1 MYYPYLRGKQFE
13 LVMLREQAENIAR
26 WGFVPII
33 EPVRENFPAL
43 KRALNALVE
52 HNCEFILITNPSV
65 GQLIDGNGDLREQ
78 IFDELLADYDNYQAG
93 LCLTATSTIDDVDDY
108 FQSSDYPT
116 AVVHKGFAD
125 GRQLAEA
132 LARNQDQ
139 LRSHVFV
146 GLQDARLYRRHFNG
160 KTRVIIEDGF
170 NKPKRNADYPP
181 LERFS
186 DLYLTYQQVPG
197 DAFGDFLIVGDE
209 YSDGGGPAFA
219 VAIHLTCAE
228 PDDEDQLYMKHYVSD
243 QNASAADTPGKFM
256 EALDK
261 LIADVSAQDT
271 KVFQSKAVSEYKRLH
286 REQHFPGLG
295 YIKKLSMQHH
305 MELMAHLLGR

>member
-52 HNCEFILITNPSV
+52 NNCQFILIANPSV
-65 GQLIDGNGDLREQ
+65 GQLVDASGDLREQ
-78 IFDELLADYDNYQAG
+78 IFDDLLAGYQNFQAG
-93 LCLTATSTIDDVDDY
+93 LCLTQTSSIADVHGY
-108 FQSSDYPT
+108 FLVSDWPT
-116 AVVHKGFAD
+116 AVIHKGFAD

-132 LARNQDQ
+132 LGEYEHQ
-139 LRSHVFV
+139 LCSHVFV
-146 GLQDARLYRRHFNG
+146 GLQDARLYRRHFAG
-160 KTRVIIEDGF
+160 PMRIIVEDGF
-170 NKPKRNADYPP
+170 NKPVRNADYPP
-181 LERFS
+181 VERFS
-186 DLYLTYQQVPG
+186 DLYLTYTDVPG
-197 DAFGDFLIVGDE
+197 EAFGDFLIVGDD
-209 YSDGGGPAFA
+209 YSEGGGPAFA
-219 VAIHLTCAE
+219 VAIHLTYAE
-228 PDDEDQLYMKHYVSD
+228 PDDENQLYIKHYVSTS
-243 QNASAADTPGKFM
+243 NESAADTAGKFA

-261 LIADVSAQDT
+261 LVSDVNGPGT
-271 KVFQSKAVSEYKRLH
+271 KVVHTPAVAEFIRLH
-286 REQHFPGLG
+286 RNQHFPGLG